1 MKALRAVIFGSL
13 LLGFAA
19 CLAHGLS
26 AGDFWETVSNGV
38 MICLTCI
45 GVA

>member
-1 MKALRAVIFGSL
+1 MRSVRTIMFVALAVAL
-13 LLGFAA
+13 AA
-19 CLAHGLS
+19 SMVYGIAV
-26 AGDFWETVSNGV
+26 GDFRETVTNGV